1 MYLCGISVLSLGHRP
16 SEDAGNGRR
25 VSEHNGQAR
34 RQIRHDAE
42 FGATSP
48 RIPHVKPQS
57 EKNKKCD
64 STRDGDVGRALA
76 APGRERSFELREVR
90 ERAEYLCGN
99 HAIDANLRVKIRF

>member
-76 APGRERSFELREVR
+76 APGRQGGFERGEIGQQ
-90 ERAEYLCGN
+90 AEYASC
-99 HAIDANLRVKIRF
+99 D